1 MATPPIDFQFKVG
14 DKVAYK
20 RDTYRK
26 GTVIATLPTHNIVHV
41 LWKVKT
47 TVVNAD
53 ELKLIERTN
62 KPENKQIK

>member
-1 MATPPIDFQFKVG
+1 MNFKFKVG

-26 GTVIATLPTHNIVHV
+26 GTVIATAPACNKVHV
-41 LWKVKT
+41 FWKRRT

-53 ELKLIERTN
+53 ELKLIEQTN
-62 KPENKQIK
+62 KP